1 MRRSSVISSCSE
13 NSKARRD
20 DPPPGASDAAAADGP
35 RPNIIQEDISIMSTW
50 YERGVFY
57 HMYPLG
63 MTGAPKHNDNTE
75 TVNRF
80 DELNRWI
87 PHIRS
92 LGCSCLYIGPLF
104 ESSSHGYDTRDY
116 RTVDRRLGDNA
127 AFKEFVSLCHEQGIR
142 VVVDGVFNHTGREF
156 FAFKDIQE
164 KRWDSPYKDWYRDV
178 NFGCASPVGD
188 PFSYQAWQGHFEL
201 PCLNLKNPQVKDYLF
216 DVIRFW
222 IQEFA
227 IDGIRL
233 DCANVLDFDFMR
245 DLRRETAAM
254 KEDFWLMGEVIH
266 GDYGRWVNDEMLHS
280 VTNYELNKSIYSGFN
295 DHNFFEIAHNVRRL
309 EAIGRRLYTFVD
321 NHDEDRIASK
331 LLKKEHLAPVYM
343 CLMTLPGIP
352 SIYYGGE
359 WAIEGRRT
367 RTSDDALRPAISL
380 EDGEKLCSPLTD
392 LIARLG
398 KIHGENEALHG
409 GLYKELLLTN
419 RQYAYARLGDGTA
432 IITALNNDDAPAD
445 LSIPVPIAADE
456 AKNLLEDGP
465 SIPITNGKIQLT
477 IKGNWGAVL
486 TVSSLPNH

>member
-1 MRRSSVISSCSE
+1 MCDV
-13 NSKARRD
+13 
-20 DPPPGASDAAAADGP
+20 
-35 RPNIIQEDISIMSTW
+35 
-50 YERGVFY
+50 
-57 HMYPLG
+57 
-63 MTGAPKHNDNTE
+63 
-75 TVNRF
+75 
-80 DELNRWI
+80 
-87 PHIRS
+87 
-92 LGCSCLYIGPLF
+92 
-104 ESSSHGYDTRDY
+104 
-116 RTVDRRLGDNA
+116 RL
-127 AFKEFVSLCHEQGIR
+127 
-142 VVVDGVFNHTGREF
+142 
-156 FAFKDIQE
+156 
-164 KRWDSPYKDWYRDV
+164 
-178 NFGCASPVGD
+178 
-188 PFSYQAWQGHFEL
+188 
-201 PCLNLKNPQVKDYLF
+201 
-216 DVIRFW
+216 
-222 IQEFA
+222 
-227 IDGIRL
+227 
-233 DCANVLDFDFMR
+233 
-245 DLRRETAAM
+245 
-254 KEDFWLMGEVIH
+254 
-266 GDYGRWVNDEMLHS
+266 GDYGREGNDEMIHS
-280 VTNYELNKSIYSGFN
+280 VTNYDVHKSIYSGFN
-295 DHNFFEIAHNVRRL
+295 DPNCFEIAHNVRRL

-380 EDGEKLCSPLTD
+380 EDGEKFCSPLTD

-432 IITALNNDDAPAD
+432 IITALNNDDTPAD